1 MNREVRRLFWKSM
14 RWLDA
19 LLVTFFYLVAM
30 NGRMMLFSGLAWST
44 VAAALALLT
53 DLPLNTPALHLWP
66 GIKGAVLGLASLG
79 LALYVLLLAETFGR
93 WLYGPNYKIEDRH
106 GRDTLKSKE
115 SDQTIP

>member
-1 MNREVRRLFWKSM
+1 M

-19 LLVTFFYLVAM
+19 LLVISFYIVAM

-53 DLPLNTPALHLWP
+53 DLPMNTPALHLWS

-79 LALYVLLLAETFGR
+79 LSMYVLILAETFGR
-93 WLYGPNYKIEDRH
+93 WLYGSHYKIEDRQDS
-106 GRDTLKSKE
+106 GCYEKE
-115 SDQTIP
+115 RPIPPPYGD